1 MRIDEIKSEIK
12 RNKEYLK
19 QRFFVNKIGLFGS
32 FIQGEE
38 VPESDVDILVE
49 FNKGHKDFFNY
60 MRLKYYLEDLLD
72 REVDLVMKDS
82 VKPQLKKEILSQV
95 VYV

>member
-1 MRIDEIKSEIK
+1 MRIDEIKRKIK
-12 RNKEYLK
+12 RNKEHLE
-19 QRFFVNKIGLFGS
+19 QRFFVKKIGLFGS
-32 FIQGEE
+32 FVQLEE

-49 FNKGHKDFFNY
+49 FKKGHKDFFNY

-72 REVDLVMKDS
+72 REVDLVIKEA
-82 VKPQLKKEILSQV
+82 VKPELKKEILSQV